1 MMRKVI
7 WSLCLFCLPLFVS
20 AASVEVTDFLV
31 DAQILE
37 DGDMIVREIIVAD
50 GSFNWFERDLLY
62 TNDTLELTDSFANNA
77 IYNAGD
83 IKDIIVKTKKVDDVS
98 FDTFLDDD
106 FEESIK
112 VSYGTDGSEKKFTV
126 NTLSGGY
133 RVRIYDYTNQDKV
146 AFYLEY
152 RVEDVL
158 VLHRDVA
165 ELYWTFVPD
174 GFEDTLQNVLVR
186 VSLPKTDTSNY
197 FRFWAHGNLDGEIID
212 LDDKTVEAKISE
224 VLPGESVDIRL
235 TFDTS
240 IVDAKRVLKHSNV
253 TALDGILEV
262 ETKRAEEANLLRDE
276 LISKRNRAIVLS
288 FVLIGSILGLGVFIY
303 FKYGKSPKSNYYSK
317 YNREFIDEYNV
328 EVIDYL
334 MHRKI
339 TPNALSASIM
349 NLIYKK
355 NISVKELEKNRN
367 YEFTL
372 IHLDKLND
380 SEKLLVDFL
389 FDTVGEN
396 KVNTENQKTFTLKD
410 LKKYASGTKTCTSF
424 IKSYTAWQANVLEH
438 GKSENFFTD
447 SGVPK
452 IIGLFVLFV
461 AIFLLMYIIHNQI
474 DFIMSYVAIFLS
486 VIFFIYTLVIY
497 KKTKKGSEHFARW
510 KAFRNFL
517 DDFGSFEL
525 KELPEIILWERY
537 LVYATIFGLADKVEA
552 SMNVHIKEINM
563 NAEYVPVFTYIH
575 ISPFIYSSFNDAVSS
590 AYNRQ
595 AANYANTHSS
605 RSSGGGFGGGFSS
618 GGGFGGGGGG
628 GRFG

>member
-355 NISVKELEKNRN
+355 NISVKELEKNKN

-396 KVNTENQKTFTLKD
+396 KVNTENKKTFTLKD

>member
-98 FDTFLDDD
+98 FDTFLDED

-355 NISVKELEKNRN
+355 NISVKELEKNKN

-389 FDTVGEN
+389 FDTVGKN

-552 SMNVHIKEINM
+552 SMNVHIKEIDM

-628 GRFG
+628 GGFG

>member
-389 FDTVGEN
+389 FDTVGKN

-517 DDFGSFEL
+517 DDFGSFKL

-552 SMNVHIKEINM
+552 SMNVHIKEIDM

>member
-98 FDTFLDDD
+98 FDTFLDED

-288 FVLIGSILGLGVFIY
+288 FVLIGSILGLGLFIY

-355 NISVKELEKNRN
+355 NISVKELEKNKN

-389 FDTVGEN
+389 FDTVGKN

-552 SMNVHIKEINM
+552 SMNVHIKEIDM

>member
-83 IKDIIVKTKKVDDVS
+83 IKDIIVKTKKVEDVS
-98 FDTFLDDD
+98 FDTFLDED

-355 NISVKELEKNRN
+355 NISVKELEKNKN

-389 FDTVGEN
+389 FDTVGKN

-552 SMNVHIKEINM
+552 SMNVHIKEIDM

>member
-212 LDDKTVEAKISE
+212 LDDKTVEARISE

-355 NISVKELEKNRN
+355 NISVKELEKNKN

-389 FDTVGEN
+389 FDTVGKN

-552 SMNVHIKEINM
+552 SMNVHIKEIDM

>member
-37 DGDMIVREIIVAD
+37 DGDMIVQEIIVAD

-62 TNDTLELTDSFANNA
+62 TNDTLKLTDSFANNA

-133 RVRIYDYTNQDKV
+133 RVRIYDYTTQDKV

-355 NISVKELEKNRN
+355 NISVKELEKNKN

-389 FDTVGEN
+389 FDTVGKN

-552 SMNVHIKEINM
+552 SMNVHIKEIDM

-618 GGGFGGGGGG
+618 GGGCGGVGGS

>member
-174 GFEDTLQNVLVR
+174 RFEDTLQNVLVR

-224 VLPGESVDIRL
+224 VLPGESVDIRF

-240 IVDAKRVLKHSNV
+240 LVDAKRVLKHSNV

-355 NISVKELEKNRN
+355 NISVKELEKNKN

-389 FDTVGEN
+389 FDTVGKN

-552 SMNVHIKEINM
+552 SMNVHIKEIDM